1 MAQKLQLQK
10 IYLEERIM
18 ITDFELTS
26 NVVGDVLLIKTEG
39 YINNAGGEKIAQEFE
54 EHFNNGINKLLIDI
68 EGSKVVNSIGISFLI
83 EIIEKLNSNN
93 GKLYFSNLD
102 PSIEK
107 TFTIM
112 GLFQFA
118 AKVDSI
124 EDIK

>member
-1 MAQKLQLQK
+1 MTA
-10 IYLEERIM
+10 E
-18 ITDFELTS
+18 FNLTS
-26 NVVGDVLLIKTEG
+26 ELNNDVLVIKTEG
-39 YINNAGGEKIAQEFE
+39 YINNSGGEEIANEFE
-54 EHFNNGINKLLIDI
+54 KFATQGVGKVLLDL

-83 EIIEKLNSNN
+83 EIIEKLNGSG

-118 AKVDSI
+118 EKVDSA
-124 EDIK
+124 DDLK